1 MKQNG
6 LNLIMRMGRVF
17 LAGCLMSQLLVGVA
31 SANTAEK
38 LASGGSVNASSKVD
52 RSLAF
57 TTDMQDALKE
67 AEQLLYDQK
76 PFSDWAAIGFAK
88 NGRAV
93 PKGFLEEKADVI
105 LNNGGRFDTYTDMT
119 RTVIAYAAAGGRNIN
134 NIAGLDFFSAV
145 LNNPDLEK
153 KGIYELVPAYVVA
166 KSSSPYSPN
175 SNPFWYPDAFSHIIT
190 NQQLK
195 DGSWSESV
203 NGKGSAM
210 ATAVALTGLSLIS
223 RTQDRELTESEQ
235 KALEW
240 LRMQQSIDG
249 GFDFSTAATAQVI
262 IALSSQR
269 MDAAAFAQQGGAQPL
284 DFLMSRRLDE
294 GGFSER
300 SDGVLDMTATL
311 HAYLALT
318 AYKLYVNGKE
328 RLIDDLNLASGSS
341 IIQIE
346 GPTGT
351 IAQGRVPSGGKA
363 IDTALAFL
371 KQEGIAYEMKTAS
384 SGEKA
389 ITSIKGIDVL
399 QYGGKNGWKF
409 AEYSRDGSWMFP
421 ENAGSGNVLSDRSRL
436 LLYYGSDTT
445 EVIDLVVVNGSNV
458 NGKLAEGRPSANSLF
473 ELFVKKANRKSGQ
486 LPAPNITVTVGGK
499 TMVTDAKGKVAFAGM
514 PSGVHVVTLTGY
526 RKDAAPA
533 VAKNLYYLSVSAP
546 PLADFK
552 DANQVAGW
560 ARENMAHALYEGYI
574 QGVSVK
580 DNVLAPKKTLSRAE
594 FAAMLLRLVHGATDL
609 PAGSSPFNDVPV
621 GKWYSDEIARAA
633 KLGITDRTS
642 GRFEPERTITREE
655 AAMMSANAGR
665 LATFGSEGR
674 MAFGDIKG
682 LSATSLHAIQAVNE
696 YKVMVGSDGKFN
708 PRQTLVREQ
717 AAAILLRLQKLLY
730 PEKYLD

>member
-1 MKQNG
+1 MKKTG
-6 LNLIMRMGRVF
+6 MKITTRMGRVF
-17 LAGCLMSQLLVGVA
+17 LAVCLMLQLLIGVA
-31 SANTAEK
+31 SANTPEK
-38 LASGGSVNASSKVD
+38 LAAGRSVNASSKVD
-52 RSLAF
+52 NSLTF
-57 TTDMQDALKE
+57 TADMQEALEE

-76 PFSDWAAIGFAK
+76 PFSDWAALGFAK

-93 PKGFLEEKADVI
+93 PKGFLKEKADVI
-105 LNNGGRFDTYTDMT
+105 LNNGGRFDKYIDMT
-119 RTVIAYAAAGGRNIN
+119 RTVIAYAAAGGSNIN

-153 KGIYELVPAYVVA
+153 MGIYELVPAYVVA
-166 KSSSPYSPN
+166 NSSTPYSPN
-175 SNPFWYPDAFSHIIT
+175 TIPFWYPGAFSHIIM

-195 DGSWSESV
+195 DGSWSESD
-203 NGKGSAM
+203 NGKGSTM
-210 ATAVALTGLSLIS
+210 ATAIALTGLSLMS
-223 RTQDRELTESEQ
+223 RTLDRELTESEQ
-235 KALEW
+235 QALEW
-240 LRMQQSIDG
+240 LRTQQSVDG

-269 MDAAAFAQQGGAQPL
+269 MDAAAFALQGGAQPL

-328 RLIDDLNLASGSS
+328 RLIDDLNLAAGSA

-346 GPTGT
+346 GPKGT

-371 KQEGIAYEMKTAS
+371 KQEGIAYETKTAS
-384 SGEKA
+384 SGEKV
-389 ITSIKGIDVL
+389 ITSIKGIDAL
-399 QYGGKNGWKF
+399 QYGGKNGWMF
-409 AEYSRDGSWMFP
+409 AEYSRYGSWMFP
-421 ENAGSGNVLSDRSRL
+421 ENASSGNVLSDRSRL

-445 EVIDLVVVNGSNV
+445 EVIDLVVVNGSNA
-458 NGKLAEGRPSANSLF
+458 NGQLTEGRPSANSPF

-499 TMVTDAKGKVAFAGM
+499 TKVTDAKGKVAFAGM

-526 RKDAAPA
+526 RNDAAPA
-533 VAKNLYYLSVSAP
+533 VAKSIFYLSVSAP
-546 PLADFK
+546 SLADFK
-552 DANQVAGW
+552 DANQVAEW
-560 ARENMAHALYEGYI
+560 ASENMAHALYEGYI

-594 FAAMLLRLVHGATDL
+594 FVAMLLRLVHGVTDQ
-609 PAGSSPFNDVPV
+609 PVGSPPFNDVPV

-633 KLGITDRTS
+633 KLGLTDRTS

-655 AAMMSANAGR
+655 AAIMSANAGR
-665 LATFGSEGR
+665 LATFGSESR
-674 MAFGDIKG
+674 MAFVDIKG
-682 LSATSLHAIQAVNE
+682 LSSTSLYAIQAVNE
-696 YKVMVGSDGKFN
+696 YKVMIGSDGKFN
-708 PRQTLVREQ
+708 PQQTLIREQ
-717 AAAILLRLQKLLY
+717 AAAILLRLQRLLY

>member
-6 LNLIMRMGRVF
+6 LKLMMRMGRVF
-17 LAGCLMSQLLVGVA
+17 LAVCLMLQLLVGVA
-31 SANTAEK
+31 SANTPEK
-38 LASGGSVNASSKVD
+38 LAAGGSTNSKATDSTAS
-52 RSLAF
+52 F
-57 TTDMQDALKE
+57 TADMQEALEE

-76 PFSDWAAIGFAK
+76 PFSDWAALGFAK

-105 LNNGGRFDTYTDMT
+105 LNNGGRFDKYIDMT
-119 RTVIAYAAAGGRNIN
+119 RTVIAYAAAGGSNIN

-166 KSSSPYSPN
+166 NSSSPYSPN
-175 SNPFWYPDAFSHIIT
+175 TIPFWYPGAFSHIIM

-195 DGSWSESV
+195 DGSWSESD
-203 NGKGSAM
+203 NGKGSTM
-210 ATAVALTGLSLIS
+210 ATAIALTGLSLMS

-235 KALEW
+235 QALEW
-240 LRMQQSIDG
+240 LHTQQSVDG

-262 IALSSQR
+262 ISLSSQR
-269 MDAAAFAQQGGAQPL
+269 MDAAAFALQGGAQPL
-284 DFLMSRRLDE
+284 DFLLSRRLDE

-300 SDGVLDMTATL
+300 SDGVWDMTATL

-328 RLIDDLNLASGSS
+328 RLIDDLNLAAGSA

-346 GPTGT
+346 GPKGT

-371 KQEGIAYEMKTAS
+371 KQEGIAYETKTAS
-384 SGEKA
+384 SGEKV
-389 ITSIKGIDVL
+389 ITSIKGIDAL

-409 AEYSRDGSWMFP
+409 AEYSRYGSWMFP
-421 ENAGSGNVLSDRSRL
+421 ENTSSGNVLSDRSRL

-445 EVIDLVVVNGSNV
+445 EVIDMVVVNGSYA
-458 NGKLAEGRPSANSLF
+458 NGQLAEGRPSANSPF

-486 LPAPNITVTVGGK
+486 LPASNITVTVGGK
-499 TMVTDAKGKVAFAGM
+499 TKVTDAKGKVAFAGM

-526 RKDAAPA
+526 RNDAAPA
-533 VAKNLYYLSVSAP
+533 MAKNIFYLSVSAP

-552 DANQVAGW
+552 DANQVADW
-560 ARENMAHALYEGYI
+560 ASENMAHALYEGYI

-594 FAAMLLRLVHGATDL
+594 FVAMLLRLVHGVTDQ
-609 PAGSSPFNDVPV
+609 PVGSPPFNDVPA

-633 KLGITDRTS
+633 KLGLTDRMS
-642 GRFEPERTITREE
+642 GRFEPERAITREE
-655 AAMMSANAGR
+655 AAIMSANAGR
-665 LATFGSEGR
+665 LATFGSESR
-674 MAFGDIKG
+674 MAFVDIKG
-682 LSATSLHAIQAVNE
+682 LSLTSLYAIQAVNE
-696 YKVMVGSDGKFN
+696 YKVMIGSDGKFN
-708 PRQTLVREQ
+708 PQETLIREQ
-717 AAAILLRLQKLLY
+717 AAAILLRLQRLLY